1 MVTIFSVFVA
11 ERHEVTI
18 DKRRSGNLR
27 ALVWSFYTARLMAST
42 SYPAAYS
49 QSRLN
54 RDTAARRSPLLY
66 EDDRATVVW
75 LARQRP
81 AR

>member
-27 ALVWSFYTARLMAST
+27 ALV
-42 SYPAAYS
+42 
-49 QSRLN
+49 
-54 RDTAARRSPLLY
+54 
-66 EDDRATVVW
+66 
-75 LARQRP
+75 
-81 AR
+81 